1 VTLISCPECKNE
13 ISSEANSCPRCGYS
27 LAKGKDKKSSS
38 SCSTSCLGI
47 VLISVILVIIGP
59 LCYLGF
65 DSPRSSYSSSSRLT
79 RTVTP
84 RSAVSQI
91 SIERTKLLQKLEILK
106 QKRKAKWAEIESA
119 EPTGDGRGVLR
130 LVRLGQE
137 HSDIMDE
144 IQELKRQ
151 INKM

>member
-1 VTLISCPECKNE
+1 MEKQTQKKRNTRKVIYAGIIFLCVSAAMIIIGKVTTFRTDELT
-13 ISSEANSCPRCGYS
+13 
-27 LAKGKDKKSSS
+27 LARQMRQQRLGKDANNA
-38 SCSTSCLGI
+38 
-47 VLISVILVIIGP
+47 P
-59 LCYLGF
+59 
-65 DSPRSSYSSSSRLT
+65 

-84 RSAVSQI
+84 RAAVSQI

-151 INKM
+151 INKMGERK